1 MMKGAI
7 VYLES
12 NDEVKDEQSG
22 KRVKHLENN
31 EVQARVNIVLLVD
44 DFLNEALTYLGAEE
58 IAKAKNVIEGM
69 KLFVSQCDEIKD
81 KAATFEEMIQRALTF
96 IEHDRAGH
104 AEGVKYLEQDKA
116 ERGIQKAIF
125 VTEVLKV
132 ALTFIDKKQ
141 PEQAKEVVEGVVM
154 YVALDDTVKDKVGS
168 TKVILD
174 GIMTLFQLD
183 RVEKAKEAIQGTM
196 TYLLGDE
203 DVQEA
208 DKLLKSMGDE
218 DVQEAD
224 KLLKSM
230 GVEEQNKLVNDVKDK
245 TATKLKRMKFLE
257 NNKVQARVNIVLLVD
272 DFLNEALTY
281 LGGEEIA
288 KAKNVIEGMK
298 LVVSQ
303 CDEIKDKAAAF
314 EEMIQRALT
323 FIEQD
328 SLEKAKEVIN
338 EAMTYLGNDDD
349 VKELRKAGAGHAKEV
364 KYLEQDKAER
374 GIQKAIFVAEILD
387 GIMTLFQLDRM
398 EKAKEAIQG
407 TMTYLLGDEDVQEAD
422 KLLKSMGVEEQN
434 KLVKDVKDKTAVKL
448 KRMKFLE
455 NGGDGVGKLELVD
468 DFVQGALIFLEKSKT
483 EKAKEMI
490 DGAVMCFHQDDTGKD
505 KEAKFEGFMK
515 EALTYLEQEN
525 KAQAEDTL
533 KRARDYL
540 VTEDAANDK
549 GSEL

>member
-1 MMKGAI
+1 
-7 VYLES
+7 
-12 NDEVKDEQSG
+12 
-22 KRVKHLENN
+22 
-31 EVQARVNIVLLVD
+31 
-44 DFLNEALTYLGAEE
+44 
-58 IAKAKNVIEGM
+58 
-69 KLFVSQCDEIKD
+69 
-81 KAATFEEMIQRALTF
+81 
-96 IEHDRAGH
+96 
-104 AEGVKYLEQDKA
+104 
-116 ERGIQKAIF
+116 
-125 VTEVLKV
+125 
-132 ALTFIDKKQ
+132 
-141 PEQAKEVVEGVVM
+141 M

-174 GIMTLFQLD
+174 GIMMLFQLD

-208 DKLLKSMGDE
+208 DKLLKSMG
-218 DVQEAD
+218 
-224 KLLKSM
+224 
-230 GVEEQNKLVNDVKDK
+230 VEEQNKLVKDVEDK

-298 LVVSQ
+298 LFVSQ

-374 GIQKAIFVAEILD
+374 GIQKAIFVAEVLKVALTFI
-387 GIMTLFQLDRM
+387 
-398 EKAKEAIQG
+398 EKKQVEQAKEVV
-407 TMTYLLGDEDVQEAD
+407 E
-422 KLLKSMGVEEQN
+422 GV
-434 KLVKDVKDKTAVKL
+434 VMYV
-448 KRMKFLE
+448 
-455 NGGDGVGKLELVD
+455 
-468 DFVQGALIFLEKSKT
+468 ALDS
-483 EKAKEMI
+483 
-490 DGAVMCFHQDDTGKD
+490 GWN
-505 KEAKFEGFMK
+505 
-515 EALTYLEQEN
+515 Y
-525 KAQAEDTL
+525 
-533 KRARDYL
+533 
-540 VTEDAANDK
+540 DAFSTRPY
-549 GSEL
+549 GES

>member
-1 MMKGAI
+1 
-7 VYLES
+7 
-12 NDEVKDEQSG
+12 
-22 KRVKHLENN
+22 
-31 EVQARVNIVLLVD
+31 
-44 DFLNEALTYLGAEE
+44 
-58 IAKAKNVIEGM
+58 M

-96 IEHDRAGH
+96 IEHDSLENAKEVINEAMTYLGNDDD
-104 AEGVKYLEQDKA
+104 YLEQDKA

-141 PEQAKEVVEGVVM
+141 LEQAKEVVEGVVM

-174 GIMTLFQLD
+174 GIMMLFQLD

-208 DKLLKSMGDE
+208 DKLLKSMG
-218 DVQEAD
+218 
-224 KLLKSM
+224 
-230 GVEEQNKLVNDVKDK
+230 VEEQNKLVKDVEDK

-298 LVVSQ
+298 LFVSQ

-374 GIQKAIFVAEILD
+374 GIQKAIFVAEVLKVALTFIEKKQVEQAKEVVEGVILD

-407 TMTYLLGDEDVQEAD
+407 TRTYLLGDEDVQEAD

-490 DGAVMCFHQDDTGKD
+490 DGAIMCFHQDDTGKD

-515 EALTYLEQEN
+515 ESLTYLEQEN